1 MRRVNLSALP
11 DRPALLPPC
20 RCSGSCLVSWP
31 RLAAPGCHQEENH
44 YTSVGKPPTVRLVQ
58 PQVRDIVRVVG
69 QPSFTQSYERNSVYP
84 KMNAYILNW
93 IVDIGD
99 KVKKGDVLANLF
111 VPELVADHGT
121 KKATVVLDQER
132 IALAKEVVEVA
143 EADVEAAVA
152 RLEEARAE
160 LAGYRAEAERWDSE
174 TKRLANELKR
184 GVVNP
189 QDVLQT
195 TNRWKACVAMRRHG
209 GGDRPQGGRR
219 AALAAGRAIQ
229 GQGRRQGRRSRPESG
244 RERGETAPGLGGLPR
259 AARAV

>member
-1 MRRVNLSALP
+1 MFQ
-11 DRPALLPPC
+11 LLF
-20 RCSGSCLVSWP
+20 GL
-31 RLAAPGCHQEENH
+31 LAVLAPSGCHHEAKSH
-44 YTSVGKPPTVRLVQ
+44 YTSVGRPPTVRLVQ

-69 QPSFTQSYERNSVYP
+69 QPSFTQSYERSSVYP

-111 VPELVADHGT
+111 VPELVEDHGT

-132 IALAKEVVEVA
+132 IELAKAVVKVA
-143 EADVEAAVA
+143 TADVEAAEA

-174 TKRLANELKR
+174 TKRLDKELKR

-195 TNRWKACVAMRRHG
+195 TNRWKASVAFRDAG
-209 GGDRPQGGRR
+209 GGDRSQGRR
-219 AALAAGRAIQ
+219 RTALPAGRAIR
-229 GQGRRQGRRSRPESG
+229 GQSRRRGRS
-244 RERGETAPGLGGLPR
+244 
-259 AARAV
+259 